1 MNLKRRIANSGG
13 CFSMFSLAVWICI
26 WFTNLSIFD
35 LRSRE
40 DNRCWDSLFLVHD
53 LFYSCW
59 VNGHNP
65 HHGILRSTGT
75 TPSENENKKQN
86 KKKKNEK
93 ENEKWEEEWT
103 RTERQLDQTRLI
115 LQERS
120 VGFPLTFVTA
130 SKRIAFLFFYKCV
143 FTIVCPRIY

>member
-75 TPSENENKKQN
+75 TPSENEDKKQN
-86 KKKKNEK
+86 KKKEEWKRKWKMRKGVDPDWTPPRSDMANFKTMVCRFSLNICNSVK
-93 ENEKWEEEWT
+93 ENSFF
-103 RTERQLDQTRLI
+103 I
-115 LQERS
+115 
-120 VGFPLTFVTA
+120 
-130 SKRIAFLFFYKCV
+130 FL
-143 FTIVCPRIY
+143 

>member
-13 CFSMFSLAVWICI
+13 CFSVFSLAVWICI

-53 LFYSCW
+53 LFYSRW
-59 VNGHNP
+59 VYGHNP

-75 TPSENENKKQN
+75 TPSENE
-86 KKKKNEK
+86 KKKNKTKKKEEWKRKWKMRRGVDPNWTPTRSDKANFAKKVCRFSIDICNSVK
-93 ENEKWEEEWT
+93 ENSFF
-103 RTERQLDQTRLI
+103 I
-115 LQERS
+115 
-120 VGFPLTFVTA
+120 
-130 SKRIAFLFFYKCV
+130 FL
-143 FTIVCPRIY
+143 